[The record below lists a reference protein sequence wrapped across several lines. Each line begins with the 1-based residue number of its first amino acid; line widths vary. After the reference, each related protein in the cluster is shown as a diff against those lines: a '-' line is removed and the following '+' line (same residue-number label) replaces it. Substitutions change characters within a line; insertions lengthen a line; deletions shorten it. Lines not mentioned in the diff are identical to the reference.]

1 MAREIQINA
10 KQLLAAAFGNGIVQ
24 AYVLDAQELE
34 AASSNIT
41 VLENDSYEAGDENGE
56 GTGLLGLPIFQRI
69 YFDDA
74 GDVIELSDALVDVS
88 LPRNIV
94 KTQVNGLN
102 GTVKE
107 FVSNGDYEIT
117 IRGFL
122 IGSNPYKAPEKE
134 IRKFRKYFT
143 DKTKAL
149 SVTGKIFD
157 LLGIDKIVVENW
169 TLPQL
174 PTYINI
180 RPFEL
185 KCVSDIGDEKY
196 IELNTEE

>member
-1 MAREIQINA
+1 MGREFQINT
-10 KQLLAAAFGNGIVQ
+10 KQLLAAAYGSGVVQ
-24 AYVLDAQELE
+24 AYALTQQELQ
-34 AASSNIT
+34 AAGSNIT
-41 VLENDSYEAGDENGE
+41 VLENASYQDGDEKGE
-56 GTGLLGLPIFQRI
+56 GTGLLGLPIFQKI

-74 GDVIELSDALVDVS
+74 GDLFDVGDALVDVN

-94 KTQVNGLN
+94 KTQVNGLS
-102 GTVKE
+102 GTIKE
-107 FVSNGDYEIT
+107 FISNGDYEIT

-157 LLGIDKIVVENW
+157 LLGIDKVVVESW
-169 TLPQL
+169 SLPQL

-185 KCVSDIGDEKY
+185 KCLSDMGDEKY
-196 IELNTEE
+196 IELNKE